1 MLGLF
6 KRRPVNYF
14 SEEEKQLIVHAIEQ
28 AEHRTSGEVRIYIE
42 SHCRNNDPVARAKE
56 LFGELKMN
64 QTAERNG
71 VMVYLAMKDRKL
83 AVYGDEGIHARV
95 GDAFWN
101 ASVKNMLE
109 HFNKSN
115 FTAGITQIIHEI
127 GEALA
132 IHFPFDEK
140 GDSNELSNDI
150 VFGK

>member
-6 KRRPVNYF
+6 KRKPVNYF
-14 SEEEKQLIVHAIEQ
+14 SEEEKQLIVRAIEQ

-42 SHCRNNDPVARAKE
+42 SHCRNNDPVLRARE
-56 LFGELKMN
+56 LFQELKMD
-64 QTAERNG
+64 QTAVRNG
-71 VMVYLAMKDRKL
+71 VLVYLAMKDRKL
-83 AVYGDEGIHARV
+83 AVYGDEGIHLKV
-95 GDAFWN
+95 GDTFWN

-109 HFNKSN
+109 HFNKNN

-132 IHFPFDEK
+132 THFPYDEK
-140 GDSNELSNDI
+140 GDSNELSDEI